1 MNISHEERAQVLI
14 QALPYIR
21 EYAGKVVVVKYGG
34 NAMVDSALTAD
45 VMSDLVLLSLV
56 GVKVVLVHGEGPDV
70 SSVLLRMGKT
80 PQFAAGVRQV
90 DAETAEISQMVLAGK
105 TNKTLVKL
113 LNSCGGNAVG
123 LCGVDGGM
131 LKVKLAENGE
141 FSGEIESVCVK
152 PVSDLLEAGYIP
164 VIAATGVDQGMNAC
178 SVDADMA
185 SAAIAAALKAE
196 NVILLADARGILTD
210 AADENTLIAQ
220 VNVSDVP
227 GLIHK
232 GVISGGMVSKSRC
245 CVEAVRRGVKKAFI
259 IDGRIRHSILIEML
273 SDKGIGTMFI

>member
-80 PQFAAGVRQV
+80 PRFAAGVRQV

-131 LKVKLAENGE
+131 LKVKSAENGE

>member
-56 GVKVVLVHGEGPDV
+56 GVKVVLVHGEGTDV

-131 LKVKLAENGE
+131 LKVKSAENGE

>member
-131 LKVKLAENGE
+131 LKVKSAENGE